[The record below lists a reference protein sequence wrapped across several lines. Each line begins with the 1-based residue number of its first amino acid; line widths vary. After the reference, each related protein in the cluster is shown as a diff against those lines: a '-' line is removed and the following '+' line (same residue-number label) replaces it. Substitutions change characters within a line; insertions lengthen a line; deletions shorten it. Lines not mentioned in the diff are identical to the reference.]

1 MARVFPRIVLDFL
14 VSISAIAALIALSKT
29 GSAVLAIGIGLGLL
43 LAAGFAGYREPA
55 AKWVVI
61 HPVVMMSP
69 VLVAFPVAL
78 ATCRGFEC
86 QGIIAILAAA
96 SLATVVLVAVAFAG
110 FGLRR
115 IRR

>member
-1 MARVFPRIVLDFL
+1 M
-14 VSISAIAALIALSKT
+14 LSKN
-29 GSAVLAIGIGLGLL
+29 GSGFFAIVIGLALVG
-43 LAAGFAGYREPA
+43 AAGLAGNREPN

-61 HPVVMMSP
+61 HPVVMMAP
-69 VLVAFPVAL
+69 ELIAFPFAL

-86 QGIIAILAAA
+86 GGLIAFLAAA
-96 SLATVVLVAVAFAG
+96 SLATLVLIAVAFAG